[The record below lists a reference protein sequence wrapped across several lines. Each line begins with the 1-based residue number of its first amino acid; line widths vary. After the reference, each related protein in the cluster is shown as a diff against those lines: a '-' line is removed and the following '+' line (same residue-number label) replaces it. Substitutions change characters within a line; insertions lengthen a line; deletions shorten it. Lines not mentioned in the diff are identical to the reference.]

1 MPNLAGCKEQKSY
14 GNCLTCE
21 DGYQLKR
28 GNCVARI
35 TRLSWNSIDMNFFDD
50 DEAQCEQTDSHEV
63 FSVGVNSK
71 LNLVPVVA
79 KGNGKVFF
87 SSSSLNS
94 ATFAL
99 GS

>member
-1 MPNLAGCKEQKSY
+1 M
-14 GNCLTCE
+14 
-21 DGYQLKR
+21 
-28 GNCVARI
+28 ARI

-50 DEAQCEQTDSHEV
+50 ETEAEKTASHEV

-79 KGNGKVFF
+79 NGNGKVFF

-94 ATFAL
+94 ATFSL